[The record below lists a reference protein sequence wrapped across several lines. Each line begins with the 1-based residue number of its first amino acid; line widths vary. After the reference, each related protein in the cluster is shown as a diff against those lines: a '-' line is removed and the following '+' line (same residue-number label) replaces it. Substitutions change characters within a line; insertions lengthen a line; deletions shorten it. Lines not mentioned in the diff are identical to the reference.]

1 MKTKLF
7 LILALFIGSCSIA
20 NAQFVNEV
28 PLSQLDAD
36 YVRIWAD
43 NGPVLSSKVTVRID
57 YGQSGRIPQI
67 TDERRRALS
76 FNGMMAV
83 LNMMSKQGFELIE
96 VVRDSKDEME
106 MFYLKRKDSSIPY
119 AQPYPAKNTDFNET
133 EQDK

>member
-7 LILALFIGSCSIA
+7 LILAFFIGSYSIA

-57 YGQSGRIPQI
+57 FGQGGRIPQI

-76 FNGMMAV
+76 FNSMMAV

-96 VVRDSKDEME
+96 VVRDSKDELE

-119 AQPYPAKNTDFNET
+119 IQSNPNTTSDYNVI